1 MAGRSDVRSRMVS
14 AGEDLLSHR
23 GYGVTLLD
31 VIERAD
37 APRGS
42 IYYHFPNGKQELALE
57 VAEKVRTEV
66 QLFVASTARKIA
78 EPAPFLQ
85 RMVEHHRKR
94 LQTSGFTLGCPL
106 MGIVITGDVESPE
119 LQTAIAAAFNAWVSS
134 IAGAL
139 TEKGLTPDQGEQV
152 ATMFVI
158 GVEGAIVLARA
169 QRTGEPFAQLSKT
182 IPMLL
187 AGIGAS
193 EGR

>member
-1 MAGRSDVRSRMVS
+1 MVS

-57 VAEKVRTEV
+57 VAAKVRAEV
-66 QLFVASTARKIA
+66 QAFVASVARRIDDPVA
-78 EPAPFLQ
+78 FLQ
-85 RMVEHHRKR
+85 RMIEHHRKR
-94 LQTSGFTLGCPL
+94 LVSSGYVLGCPL

-119 LQTAIAAAFNAWVSS
+119 LEAAIAAAFTAWVSS
-134 IAGAL
+134 IAAAL
-139 TEKGLTPDQGEQV
+139 EGKGLAAAPSRQL
-152 ATMFVI
+152 ATMTVI

-169 QRTGEPFAQLSKT
+169 QRSGEPFAELSRT
-182 IPMLL
+182 IPALVRAL
-187 AGIGAS
+187 SPEAVA
-193 EGR
+193 

>member
-42 IYYHFPNGKQELALE
+42 IYYHFPNGKPELALE
-57 VAEKVRTEV
+57 VAEKVRTEIR
-66 QLFVASTARKIA
+66 LYVASTARKVA
-78 EPAPFLQ
+78 DPGPFLQ

-94 LQTSGFTLGCPL
+94 LLSSGYTLGCPL

-119 LQTAIAAAFNAWVSS
+119 LQAAIEAAFTAWVSS
-134 IAGAL
+134 IATAL
-139 TEKGLTPDQGEQV
+139 EGKGLTAAQSTQL
-152 ATMFVI
+152 ATMVVI

-169 QRTGEPFAQLSKT
+169 QRTGDSFAQLDRT
-182 IPMLL
+182 IPVLL
-187 AGIGAS
+187 AGIRADG
-193 EGR
+193 GR